1 MLALLPLATLLLAA
15 GADDLAPAPLR
26 EAPPVEVY
34 RLHLAVDLPII
45 AAGAS
50 AGLLRAYLVRSQVRE
65 RCPCSAGELGFLDRG
80 SVGNHSQAA
89 GLASDITV
97 GVALAAPPLIDLFA
111 LGANRAFAE
120 DLTVMTETVLVS
132 TLLQQVAN
140 FGLQRPRPRTY
151 AGEESFVHSG
161 KGYLSFYAGHVS
173 TTAAALSAA
182 SFTIGRR
189 YDQHVWPWVVTGVV
203 TASVGV
209 ERVLAGQHFPTDV
222 LAGALIGTGVGIA
235 VPWLHA
241 RGPGARFTLAPAPT
255 GRGLT
260 LVGQF

>member
-1 MLALLPLATLLLAA
+1 MPGLLPLATLLLAA
-15 GADDLAPAPLR
+15 GTDDLTPSPLL
-26 EAPPVEVY
+26 EAPPREVY
-34 RLHLAVDLPII
+34 RLQLAVDIPIL

-50 AGLLRAYLVRSQVRE
+50 AALLRAYLVQHQVRK
-65 RCPCSAGELGFLDRG
+65 RCPCSTGELDFLDRG
-80 SVGNHSQAA
+80 TVGNHSQAA

-120 DLTVMTETVLVS
+120 DLTVLTETVLVS
-132 TLLQQVAN
+132 TLLQQIAN

-151 AGEESFVHSG
+151 AGEPSYVHGG
-161 KGYLSFYAGHVS
+161 KGYLSFYAGHV
-173 TTAAALSAA
+173 TNTAAALSAA

-189 YDQHVWPWVVTGVV
+189 YDEHVWPWVVTGVV

-209 ERVLAGQHFPTDV
+209 ERVLAGQHFPSDV
-222 LAGALIGTGVGIA
+222 LAGALVGLGVGIA

-241 RGPGARFTLAPAPT
+241 RAPGAKLTLVPVPT
-255 GRGLT
+255 GRGLA
-260 LVGQF
+260 LMGQF